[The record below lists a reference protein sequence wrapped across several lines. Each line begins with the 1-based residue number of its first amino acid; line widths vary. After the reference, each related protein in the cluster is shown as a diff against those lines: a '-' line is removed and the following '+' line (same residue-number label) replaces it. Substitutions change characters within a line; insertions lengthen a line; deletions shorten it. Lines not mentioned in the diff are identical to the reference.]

1 MGYAVGSPEKIPSLS
16 ARRLPEGLNA
26 VGARAALVA
35 YDDLEYVHMSEK
47 RNAADRQEFF
57 NQAKAR
63 SVPGIPSYTDFDMLK
78 TNRPAV
84 EVIEYFKKNNVQIAY
99 LFPSMN
105 TYVRVS
111 FGTPPE
117 MKENSGASGI

>member
-1 MGYAVGSPEKIPSLS
+1 VQL
-16 ARRLPEGLNA
+16 
-26 VGARAALVA
+26 
-35 YDDLEYVHMSEK
+35 SEK
-47 RNAADRQEFF
+47 RNAVDRQEFF
-57 NQAKAR
+57 DQAKLR
-63 SVPGIPSYTDFDMLK
+63 SVAGIPSYTNFAMLK

-84 EVIEYFKKNNVQIAY
+84 EVIDHFKKNNVQIAR

-117 MKENSGASGI
+117 MKEFWRVWDLMPVV